1 MVRTT
6 VQWLSILCLLRRC
19 CWAGRRQTVASSCN
33 SVLLPTANSCGY
45 NQGFCPAWPA
55 DQSVLLLAFHDFTI
69 NCDRHCVSI
78 KKRSW
83 RIHPYVRVYTCMYCR
98 YVHCTNSLT
107 HIYIYYTCS
116 NDRLFFFWC
125 CFKSISPPLP
135 LHVLI
140 LRVLLC
146 ARPFPHWHTPNLG
159 PYSSR
164 QRRCIYFKMPFCFC
178 FVLLV
183 LSGVVFGCFPPF
195 GAAGGGEE
203 K

>member
-1 MVRTT
+1 MLSPSDTAAHGPHSSIHTCVCIHVCTVDMYT
-6 VQWLSILCLLRRC
+6 VQI
-19 CWAGRRQTVASSCN
+19 A
-33 SVLLPTANSCGY
+33 
-45 NQGFCPAWPA
+45 
-55 DQSVLLLAFHDFTI
+55 
-69 NCDRHCVSI
+69 
-78 KKRSW
+78 
-83 RIHPYVRVYTCMYCR
+83 
-98 YVHCTNSLT
+98 SLT
-107 HIYIYYTCS
+107 YTYIIPVAMT
-116 NDRLFFFWC
+116 DFFFSGVVLSR
-125 CFKSISPPLP
+125 FPPSLP

-140 LRVLLC
+140 LQVLLC